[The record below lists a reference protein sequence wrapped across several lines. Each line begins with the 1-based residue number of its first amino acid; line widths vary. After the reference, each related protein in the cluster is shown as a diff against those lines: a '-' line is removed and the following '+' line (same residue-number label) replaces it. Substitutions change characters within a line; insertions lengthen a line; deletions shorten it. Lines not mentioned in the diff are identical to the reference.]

1 MNGHYF
7 WDLFPWFVLGGAGM
21 GLSFVPV
28 TIASLTGIERSD
40 AGIASGL
47 INTSRQIGGA
57 IGIAA
62 VSAIAATSANHYV
75 DAHSAVTATNGA
87 ALDHGFQTALYVLTG
102 LLVLGALIAVGL
114 LKSAPAPS
122 ANAAP
127 VDEEVAA
134 FEEAA

>member
-1 MNGHYF
+1 MPA
-7 WDLFPWFVLGGAGM
+7 LCLRP
-21 GLSFVPV
+21 S
-28 TIASLTGIERSD
+28 ASCDGFATGRVWIRDTRRRD
-40 AGIASGL
+40 APRMPTL
-47 INTSRQIGGA
+47 RPR
-57 IGIAA
+57 
-62 VSAIAATSANHYV
+62 
-75 DAHSAVTATNGA
+75 
-87 ALDHGFQTALYVLTG
+87 QTALYVLTG